1 MISETQ
7 RTYYGDDLHLNQAQK
22 VQEELMN
29 KLNQQRNRNSIRKS
43 KSFEQLTGE
52 KVKTDRSKSI
62 DNYGLQSNDLNKS
75 IISGKM
81 YNRRQRN

>member
-7 RTYYGDDLHLNQAQK
+7 RTYYGDDIHLNQAKK

-81 YNRRQRN
+81 YNRR